1 MARHRN
7 VSTVR
12 PCSHRDAPPC
22 PSSAGHSGWCSS
34 VNGQDDNQSRV
45 CYGCIGDAVLS
56 AHVKQSGRRSL
67 CSYCAENREAVPLG
81 ELADQI
87 HAVLEDDFVLSRP
100 DDSRYVYSSTWG
112 DMWEP
117 SGDSVEHVI
126 AEIAELEPE
135 IAEDLRNLLSGRHG
149 YPAITDGDDDPYG
162 VEAHYTEKGP
172 DDWEFR
178 ETWSEF
184 CREVRSRSRFFS
196 ASAAEALN
204 SIFGDL
210 DAHRTSDGRPV
221 VLGISPTDDER
232 FFWRARKAQ
241 SIEELEAI
249 LKSPTSEMGP
259 PPSRCATGGR
269 MNAQGIPVFYG
280 GFDADTCVAEVRAP
294 VGSHVMVAQ
303 FELLRPVRLLDF
315 DALAE
320 VYVPGSHFD
329 PDYRERQGR
338 GAFLEHL
345 VREVSMPIMPQD
357 EAFEY
362 LPTQVVAEFLASRTP
377 PLDGIVF
384 RSTQTGRAGRNIVL
398 FNHACGV
405 ERSDLPDGT
414 EVEVFVPRAHAD
426 EDDDDLGSI
435 SVRESISPESAGDE
449 TVSPA
454 RTSSASPMSA
464 ALSVFQWDDPER
476 GAPDDAPSDEEPTLR
491 LDDDS
496 VAVWK
501 IRGVQYQYSC
511 RKVRRTRQTKGD
523 DVEF

>member
-1 MARHRN
+1 MN
-7 VSTVR
+7 
-12 PCSHRDAPPC
+12 
-22 PSSAGHSGWCSS
+22 GH
-34 VNGQDDNQSRV
+34 DDNQSCV

-56 AHVKQSGRRSL
+56 AVVKQSRRRSL
-67 CSYCAENREAVPLG
+67 CTYCAENREAMPLG
-81 ELADQI
+81 ELADRI
-87 HAVLEDDFVLSRP
+87 HAVLEDDFVLSSA
-100 DDSRYVYSSTWG
+100 DDNRYVYSSASG
-112 DMWEP
+112 GMWEP
-117 SGDSVEHVI
+117 SGDPVEYVI
-126 AEIAELEPE
+126 AEIAGLEPE
-135 IAEDLRNLLSGRHG
+135 IADDLRELLSGRHA
-149 YPAITDGDDDPYG
+149 YLAIKDGEEDPYG
-162 VEAHYTEKGP
+162 VEAHYTAKGP

-184 CREVRSRSRFFS
+184 CREIRSRSRFFS
-196 ASAAEALN
+196 ASAGEALN

-221 VLGISPTDDER
+221 VLEISPTDDER

-249 LKSPTSEMGP
+249 LKSPSSEMGP

-280 GFDADTCVAEVRAP
+280 AFDPDTCVAEVRAP
-294 VGSHVMVAQ
+294 VGSHVVVAK
-303 FELLRPVRLLDF
+303 FELLRLVRLLDF

-320 VYVPGSHFD
+320 VYVPSSHFD

-338 GAFLEHL
+338 GAFLAHL

-362 LPTQVVAEFLASRTP
+362 LPTQAVAEFLANRTTP
-377 PLDGIVF
+377 SLDGIVF
-384 RSTQTGRAGRNIVL
+384 RSTQTGQAGRNVVL

-405 ERSDLPDGT
+405 QRSDLPDGT
-414 EVEVFVPRAHAD
+414 EVRVFVPLAHVD
-426 EDDDDLGSI
+426 EEEDFLGFIAVSENVPAEP
-435 SVRESISPESAGDE
+435 SVDE

-464 ALSVFQWDDPER
+464 ALSVFQWDDSER
-476 GAPDDAPSDEEPTLR
+476 GVSEDSASDEEPTLW
-491 LDDDS
+491 LDEGS
-496 VAVWK
+496 VVVRK
-501 IRGVQYQYSC
+501 IRGVQYHYISSD
-511 RKVRRTRQTKGD
+511 VIRTRQTKGD

>member
-1 MARHRN
+1 M
-7 VSTVR
+7 
-12 PCSHRDAPPC
+12 
-22 PSSAGHSGWCSS
+22 
-34 VNGQDDNQSRV
+34 NGQDDQNRV
-45 CYGCIGDAVLS
+45 CCGCIDDAVLS
-56 AHVKQSGRRSL
+56 ADVEQSGRRSR
-67 CSYCAENREAVPLG
+67 CSYCAQFRKAIALE
-81 ELADQI
+81 ELADHI
-87 HAVLEDDFVLSRP
+87 HPVLQEAFVLSRP
-100 DDSRYVYSSTWG
+100 DDGRYVYSSASG
-112 DMWEP
+112 GMWEP
-117 SGDSVEHVI
+117 LGDPVEFVI
-126 AEIAELEPE
+126 SEIAGLEPD
-135 IAEDLRNLLSGRHG
+135 IAEDLRELLSGR
-149 YPAITDGDDDPYG
+149 YAYLAATDGDDDPYDL
-162 VEAHYTEKGP
+162 EAHYAAKGP

-184 CREVRSRSRFFS
+184 CREIRSRSRFFS
-196 ASAAEALN
+196 AGAEAALN

-210 DAHRTSDGRPV
+210 DTYRTSDGRPV
-221 VLGISPTDDER
+221 VLEISPTDEKR

-241 SIEELEAI
+241 STEDLEAI
-249 LKSPTSEMGP
+249 LKSPSSEMGP

-269 MNAQGIPVFYG
+269 MNAHGIPVFYG
-280 GFDADTCVAEVRAP
+280 AFDPDTCVAEVRAP
-294 VGSHVMVAQ
+294 VGSHVVVAK

-345 VREVSMPIMPQD
+345 VREVSMPILPQD

-384 RSTQTGRAGRNIVL
+384 RSTQTDRVGRNVVL
-398 FNHACGV
+398 FNQACDV

-414 EVEVFVPRAHAD
+414 EVEVFVPRAHAG
-426 EDDDDLGSI
+426 EEDDDLGSI
-435 SVRESISPESAGDE
+435 SVWESVPPESAGDE
-449 TVSPA
+449 TMSPG

-476 GAPDDAPSDEEPTLR
+476 GASDDAPSDQEPTLR

-501 IRGVQYQYSC
+501 IRGVQYRCSC
-511 RKVRRTRQTKGD
+511 RKVCRTRRTKGD
-523 DVEF
+523 DAEF